1 MSIAP
6 DFDPARLAR
15 FLGAPVHLEA
25 AQGGQSNPTWFVTC
39 QGQAMVL
46 RKKPAGTT
54 LDSAHAVEREYRI
67 LSALQDSGVPVP
79 RVLRL
84 IADPEVIGTPF
95 YLMERLEGQVSDS
108 SDLPG
113 LDAPDRRAVH
123 LDAARVLARLHGL
136 DWRALGLGDY
146 GREGQY
152 YARQVRRWCGQWAA
166 LSAARGQREDP
177 LMDELAAYFTAT
189 IPAENAT
196 TIVHGDYR
204 IGNLMHGGHPARIV
218 GVLDWELS
226 TLGDPLADLAHWAM
240 FYELTPAQMGG
251 LAGLDMAGLGLP
263 DRDAFLEAYVA
274 AGGCS
279 APLTPWHR
287 AFAMFRMAVI
297 LEGITARAAAGQAT
311 NADARAVGALA
322 PDFAR
327 LAEGLLSL
335 DRHHN

>member
-6 DFDPARLAR
+6 DFDPARLEH
-15 FLGAPVHLEA
+15 FLGSPAHLEA
-25 AQGGQSNPTWFVTC
+25 ARGGQSNPTWFVTC
-39 QGQAMVL
+39 KGQALVL

-54 LDSAHAVEREYRI
+54 LDSAHAVDREYRI

-79 RVLRL
+79 RVVQMVD
-84 IADPEVIGTPF
+84 DPGVIGTPF
-95 YLMERLEGQVSDS
+95 YLMERLAGHVSDS

-113 LDAPDRRAVH
+113 LDAADRRAVH
-123 LDAARVLARLHGL
+123 LEAARVLARLHAL
-136 DWRALGLGDY
+136 DWAGLGLGDY
-146 GREGQY
+146 GRPAGY
-152 YARQVRRWCGQWAA
+152 YPRQVRRWCGQWTALEGQHNPLMDA
-166 LSAARGQREDP
+166 LSAHFA
-177 LMDELAAYFTAT
+177 AT

-204 IGNLMHGGHPARIV
+204 IGNLMYGANPARIV

-226 TLGDPLADLAHWAM
+226 TLGDPLSDLAHWAM
-240 FYELTPAQMGG
+240 FYDLTPAQMGG
-251 LAGLDMAGLGLP
+251 LAGMDMVGLGLP
-263 DRDAFLEAYVA
+263 DRTAFLEAYVA

-311 NADARAVGALA
+311 SADARTVGALA
-322 PDFAR
+322 PDFAG
-327 LAEGLLSL
+327 LAEGLLAA
-335 DRHHN
+335 DRHL